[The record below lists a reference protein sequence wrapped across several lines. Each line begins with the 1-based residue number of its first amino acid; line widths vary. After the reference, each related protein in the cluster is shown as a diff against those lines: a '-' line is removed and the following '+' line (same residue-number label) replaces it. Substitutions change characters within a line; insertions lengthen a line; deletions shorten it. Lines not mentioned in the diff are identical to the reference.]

1 VPEPVT
7 AAAAPRVV
15 VIGGANVD
23 VLARPHVA
31 PVAATSNPG
40 EVTVTPGG
48 VARNVAENLAR
59 LGTSVAL
66 VAVVGSDAHGD
77 LVLETTAEAG
87 VDVDL
92 VRRGLVATGTYV
104 ALLDQDG
111 ELVSAVAD
119 MAASASLS
127 TADVAHAAP
136 LIATAELVVLD
147 GNLPTEVLGAAWDAA
162 VAAGVD
168 VVLDPVSVPKAAAI
182 SRLLSPERPLAL
194 LSAGSG
200 ELAALLLGSG
210 PVLAR
215 GVRVLWERTGATGS
229 VLTTADAT
237 TRLDALPATVAD
249 VTGAGDAM
257 LAAYCH
263 RLLDGAEPHEAAT
276 YGHAAAALTVA
287 SRHTVRPDLSDALV
301 RSLL

>member
-1 VPEPVT
+1 MSRSHP
-7 AAAAPRVV
+7 ADSPRVV

-23 VLARPHVA
+23 VLARPHRP
-31 PVAATSNPG
+31 PVPATSNPG
-40 EVTVTPGG
+40 EVTVTAGG
-48 VARNVAENLAR
+48 VGRNIAETLAR

-77 LVLETTAEAG
+77 LVLEVTGDAG

-92 VRRGLVATGTYV
+92 VRRGLTPTGTYV
-104 ALLDQDG
+104 ALLDEAG

-119 MAASASLS
+119 MAATASLS
-127 TADVAHAAP
+127 PTDVGLARSAIASAD
-136 LIATAELVVLD
+136 LVVID
-147 GNLPTEVLGAAWDAA
+147 GNLATAALVAAWEAA
-162 VAAGVD
+162 VEAGVD

-182 SRLLSPERPLAL
+182 GQLLGVDRPLAV
-194 LSAGSG
+194 LSAGAP
-200 ELAALLLGSG
+200 ELAALVTGGAEALE
-210 PVLAR
+210 R
-215 GVRVLWERTGATGS
+215 GVAVLWERSGPAGS
-229 VLTTADAT
+229 VLRTTAT
-237 TRLDALPATVAD
+237 TTQLVALPATVED

-263 RLLDGAEPHEAAT
+263 AVLQGETAVDAAR

-287 SRHTVRPDLSDALV
+287 SRHSVRPDLSDALV